1 MPYATVGIRTNQPG
15 TRGPKHAE
23 GPTADGK
30 WGVWSVLTWDEW
42 KVGASWQDY
51 GTMASKPGKETAVTE
66 EKEYGRRIFL
76 RRNGLT

>member
-1 MPYATVGIRTNQPG
+1 M
-15 TRGPKHAE
+15 
-23 GPTADGK
+23 
-30 WGVWSVLTWDEW
+30 GVWSVLTWDEW